1 MCLFL
6 FSSRVFEYF
15 SVKCVAQRYIVFY
28 NGENCTHVTHA
39 RFEYFS
45 SVVRSTEQKNKTNK
59 KKKNFWSREKKRE
72 KCQLEERSK
81 FERNSFDYH
90 RRQILTFKLISDDD

>member
-1 MCLFL
+1 MCRAKIYSIL
-6 FSSRVFEYF
+6 
-15 SVKCVAQRYIVFY
+15 

-39 RFEYFS
+39 LFEYFS
-45 SVVRSTEQKNKTNK
+45 SDKNKKTKQNK
-59 KKKNFWSREKKRE
+59 KKKNFCREQKRE

-90 RRQILTFKLISDDD
+90 RRQILTFKLPMMIKMMIAFGKRHF